1 VSRTRAALGTEQ
13 LRSSVRELHPYLLD
27 HLDLPSAVQS
37 IAEQHAG
44 RGGYRVSVDIEQTA
58 VGIHDRLI
66 VALIRELLTNATKHA
81 DAASVDVRL
90 VLKQAIRAVEGPVR
104 WPGSSR

>member
-1 VSRTRAALGTEQ
+1 
-13 LRSSVRELHPYLLD
+13 VRELHPYLLD